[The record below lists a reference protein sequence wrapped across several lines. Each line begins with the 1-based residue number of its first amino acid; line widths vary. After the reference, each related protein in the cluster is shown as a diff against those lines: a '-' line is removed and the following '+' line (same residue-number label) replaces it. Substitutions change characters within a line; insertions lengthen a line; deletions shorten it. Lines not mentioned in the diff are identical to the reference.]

1 MLTCKETTALLRG
14 WDDILVVCHA
24 SPDGDALGS
33 MTGLV
38 RGLRAMGKRA
48 DWYCADPVPRKFT
61 YMFEGLG
68 DSPFPPVHVVT
79 VDVADSK
86 LLGNAEEKY
95 GGGIELAIDHHST
108 HKPFAAE
115 RWVDPQSPA
124 TAGMVW
130 SLLKELGISI
140 DEAIANC
147 LYTGMATDTGC
158 FRYRNTSPQI
168 LRLAA
173 EAIEAGAR
181 AGDINQKIFETK
193 SRAVLEAERRLI
205 ESMEFF
211 CGGKGAVMRIPF
223 SLYEATGAAE
233 NELSELV
240 GLPKQVEGVLVGVTL
255 KEQAG
260 GIVKASLRTN
270 PPVNAAAICE
280 KFGGGGHPGGAGC
293 TMEGMNME
301 EACERMKAACEAYL
315 AELEG
320 KHG

>member
-1 MLTCKETTALLRG
+1 MLTCKETAALLQS
-14 WDDILVVCHA
+14 WDDILVICHA

-33 MTGLV
+33 MSGLV
-38 RGLRAMGKRA
+38 RGLRALGKRA
-48 DWYCADPVPRKFT
+48 GWYCADPAPQKFM
-61 YMFEGLG
+61 YMFEGLEDG
-68 DSPFPPVHVVT
+68 PFPPAHVVT
-79 VDVADSK
+79 LDVADRK
-86 LLGNAEEKY
+86 LLGDAEKKY
-95 GGGIELAIDHHST
+95 GGRIGLAIDHHGT
-108 HKPFAAE
+108 HKPFADK

-130 SLLKELGISI
+130 SLLKELGVSI
-140 DEAIANC
+140 DNAMADC

-158 FRYRNTSPQI
+158 FRYRNATPQI

-181 AGDINQKIFETK
+181 SGDINQKIFETK
-193 SRAVLEAERRLI
+193 TRAVLEAERRLI

-211 CGGKGAVMRIPF
+211 CGGKGAVMQIPL

-240 GLPKQVEGVLVGVTL
+240 GLPKQVEGVLVGITL
-255 KEQAG
+255 KERAG

-270 PPVNAAAICE
+270 PPVNAAVICE

-293 TMEGMNME
+293 SFEGLSMEIVRAKML
-301 EACERMKAACEAYL
+301 AACEEYL
-315 AELEG
+315 AEIG
-320 KHG
+320 CI